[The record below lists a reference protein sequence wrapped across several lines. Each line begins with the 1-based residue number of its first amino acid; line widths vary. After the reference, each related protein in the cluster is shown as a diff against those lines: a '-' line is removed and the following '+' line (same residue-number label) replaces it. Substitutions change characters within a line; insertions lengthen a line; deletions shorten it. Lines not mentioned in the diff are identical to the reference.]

1 MSSGL
6 AIRDTDRNAL
16 PPDLPSSGF
25 TRRQKAAI
33 VVRLLLAEGVQ
44 LPLSDLPE
52 QLQAELTRQIS
63 AMRFIDRG
71 TLRNVIEE
79 FATELDSIGLAFPGG
94 LEGTLRILEG
104 AISPDMAAK
113 LRQQS
118 GVIWGDDPWDTIA
131 AFPVPRLLQLIRN
144 ESPEIGAVVLS
155 KLDIAKA
162 ADLLSALPGPDAR
175 RLTIAVSETS
185 GIAPDAVKRIGVA
198 LAAELKA
205 EPPRAFAAAA
215 VARLGAILDVAPAPT
230 REEVL
235 AGLSEEDEALAA
247 EVRLAIFTFA
257 DIPARLEARDVPSVA
272 KAVEQERL
280 ALALAGAAAA
290 PALAA
295 VAEFLLTNLPGRL
308 ADSIREEVAELG
320 EPDAAEA
327 ERAHIDIVRAIRRL
341 SDAGE
346 IKLSDRPPAS

>member
-1 MSSGL
+1 
-6 AIRDTDRNAL
+6 
-16 PPDLPSSGF
+16 
-25 TRRQKAAI
+25 
-33 VVRLLLAEGVQ
+33 
-44 LPLSDLPE
+44 
-52 QLQAELTRQIS
+52 
-63 AMRFIDRG
+63 
-71 TLRNVIEE
+71 
-79 FATELDSIGLAFPGG
+79 
-94 LEGTLRILEG
+94 
-104 AISPDMAAK
+104 
-113 LRQQS
+113 
-118 GVIWGDDPWDTIA
+118 
-131 AFPVPRLLQLIRN
+131 LQLIRN

-272 KAVEQERL
+272 KGVEQERL
-280 ALALAGAAAA
+280 VLALAGATAA

-295 VAEFLLTNLPGRL
+295 VAEFMLSNLPGRL

-320 EPDAAEA
+320 EPDASEA
-327 ERAHIDIVRAIRRL
+327 ERAQIDVVRAIRRL
-341 SDAGE
+341 SDAGG
-346 IKLSDRPPAS
+346 IKLSDRPSTS